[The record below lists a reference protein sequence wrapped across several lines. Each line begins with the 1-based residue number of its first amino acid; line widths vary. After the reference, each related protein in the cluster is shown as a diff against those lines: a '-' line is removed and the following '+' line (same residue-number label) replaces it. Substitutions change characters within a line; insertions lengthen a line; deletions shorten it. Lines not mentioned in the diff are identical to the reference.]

1 MNYFQV
7 QQAREQEMKASE
19 EAVRQLQEEEE
30 RLVQTLDFQARQDE
44 ELARKI
50 VSEEIPQVR
59 YCLKLQTIFHTFAW
73 VKTQMSSA
81 S

>member
-1 MNYFQV
+1 M

-30 RLVQTLDFQARQDE
+30 RLVQSLDFQAQQDE

-59 YCLKLQTIFHTFAW
+59 YCSKLWTIFSTLLP
-73 VKTQMSSA
+73 
-81 S
+81 

>member
-1 MNYFQV
+1 MSTVYIMNYFQV

-59 YCLKLQTIFHTFAW
+59 YCSKL
-73 VKTQMSSA
+73 
-81 S
+81 

>member
-50 VSEEIPQVR
+50 VSEGIPQVW
-59 YCLKLQTIFHTFAW
+59 YCSKL
-73 VKTQMSSA
+73 
-81 S
+81 

>member
-1 MNYFQV
+1 MNFFQV

-19 EAVRQLQEEEE
+19 EAIRQLQEEEE

-50 VSEEIPQVR
+50 VSEDIPQVR
-59 YCLKLQTIFHTFAW
+59 YCSKL
-73 VKTQMSSA
+73 
-81 S
+81 

>member
-1 MNYFQV
+1 MNFFQV

-50 VSEEIPQVR
+50 VSEDIPQVR
-59 YCLKLQTIFHTFAW
+59 YCSKL
-73 VKTQMSSA
+73 
-81 S
+81 

>member
-1 MNYFQV
+1 
-7 QQAREQEMKASE
+7 MKASE

-59 YCLKLQTIFHTFAW
+59 YCLKL
-73 VKTQMSSA
+73 
-81 S
+81 

>member
-30 RLVQTLDFQARQDE
+30 RLMQTLDFQARQDE

-50 VSEEIPQVR
+50 VSEEIPQVW
-59 YCLKLQTIFHTFAW
+59 YCSKL
-73 VKTQMSSA
+73 
-81 S
+81 

>member
-50 VSEEIPQVR
+50 VSEEIPQVW
-59 YCLKLQTIFHTFAW
+59 YCSKL
-73 VKTQMSSA
+73 
-81 S
+81 

>member
-1 MNYFQV
+1 M

-59 YCLKLQTIFHTFAW
+59 YYSKL
-73 VKTQMSSA
+73 
-81 S
+81 

>member
-59 YCLKLQTIFHTFAW
+59 YCSKL
-73 VKTQMSSA
+73 
-81 S
+81 

>member
-1 MNYFQV
+1 
-7 QQAREQEMKASE
+7 MKASE

-59 YCLKLQTIFHTFAW
+59 YCGNRPFSTLLLRSKHKCHQPVEIQNTTE
-73 VKTQMSSA
+73 S
-81 S
+81 

>member
-7 QQAREQEMKASE
+7 KQAREQEMKASE

-50 VSEEIPQVR
+50 VSEEIPQVW
-59 YCLKLQTIFHTFAW
+59 YCSKL
-73 VKTQMSSA
+73 
-81 S
+81 